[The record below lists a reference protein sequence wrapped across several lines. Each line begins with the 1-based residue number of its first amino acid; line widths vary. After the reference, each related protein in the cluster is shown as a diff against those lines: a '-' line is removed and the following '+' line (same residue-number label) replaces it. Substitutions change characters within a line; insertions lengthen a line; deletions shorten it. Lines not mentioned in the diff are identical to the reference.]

1 VSTDTRSG
9 EPPELA
15 AVEAGAAAEGTGR
28 FAALS
33 ATRSRVF
40 VRNFAAE
47 ELLELFVVMAVSAVL
62 LIRFLLGLSGYPQLG
77 GAGLHIAHL
86 LWGGVLMVVALFL
99 LLVYLGQRVMRL
111 AAIVGGL
118 GFGVFLDELGKFI
131 TSDNNYFYKPTIA
144 LIYLVFVAL
153 FLVVRAVQRQRVWSQ
168 ETYLINA
175 LMLLQEA
182 ILHDLDTV
190 EHRHAMALL
199 RQSKEPQSLAGPLG
213 ALLAALPPVNR
224 PRTSRLSRMLH
235 LARRRA
241 HRALSSRWL
250 PRLVSVV
257 FCVRVVV
264 FLLATTLIVVGIAIS
279 GTRPT
284 PMEIIAFAAAF
295 ISNEIGIV
303 GVVSLLRSRLAA
315 FLWFKRSVIVSIFL
329 ADVFTFYQEQLAGL
343 SSLTVDVV
351 LFVVLNAL
359 LRHELARRQTDTAN
373 ASLPLAGRVGMGSEE
388 GTP

>member
-1 VSTDTRSG
+1 VEG
-9 EPPELA
+9 E
-15 AVEAGAAAEGTGR
+15 GR

-47 ELLELFVVMAVSAVL
+47 ELLELFTVMAVSAVL

-86 LWGGVLMVVALFL
+86 LWGGLLMVLGMFL

-111 AAIVGGL
+111 AAIIGGL

-131 TSDNNYFYKPTIA
+131 TSDNDYFYKPAIA

-153 FLVVRAVQRQRVWSQ
+153 FLVVRAVQRQRTWSQ

-175 LMLLQEA
+175 LVLLQEA
-182 ILHDLDTV
+182 VLHDLDTV

-199 RQSKEPQSLAGPLG
+199 RQSKEPASLAGPLG
-213 ALLAALPPVNR
+213 DLLAALPPVDR
-224 PRTSRLSRMLH
+224 RRTSMLSRMFKQ
-235 LARRRA
+235 ARRRA

-257 FCVRVVV
+257 FCVRV
-264 FLLATTLIVVGIAIS
+264 LLFVLTTILIAFGIAVA
-279 GTRPT
+279 GTRPA
-284 PMEIIAFAAAF
+284 PMEVIAFAAAF
-295 ISNEIGIV
+295 ISNAIGIV

-329 ADVFTFYQEQLAGL
+329 ADIFAFYEQQLAAL
-343 SSLTVDVV
+343 SSLTLDVV

-359 LRHELARRQTDTAN
+359 LRHELARRQTRSAN
-373 ASLPLAGRVGMGSEE
+373 AASAVSV
-388 GTP
+388 

>member
-1 VSTDTRSG
+1 MSTDPGSDQ
-9 EPPELA
+9 PPEVA
-15 AVEAGAAAEGTGR
+15 ATRAGAAAEGAGR

-47 ELLELFVVMAVSAVL
+47 ELLELFLVMGVSAVL

-86 LWGGVLMVVALFL
+86 LWGGMLMVGALFL

-111 AAIVGGL
+111 AAIIGGL

-144 LIYLVFVAL
+144 LIYLIFVAL

-182 ILHDLDTV
+182 VLHDLDTV
-190 EHRHAMALL
+190 EHRHATALL
-199 RQSKEPQSLAGPLG
+199 RQSKEPQSLAAPLG
-213 ALLAALPPVNR
+213 ALLAALPAVNR
-224 PRTSRLSRMLH
+224 PRTSMPSRMLR
-235 LARRRA
+235 LARQRA

-257 FCVRVVV
+257 FCVRVLV
-264 FLLATTLIVVGIAIS
+264 FVLATILLAVGLAIS

-284 PMEIIAFAAAF
+284 PTEIIAFAAAF
-295 ISNEIGIV
+295 ISNSIGIV

-329 ADVFTFYQEQLAGL
+329 ADVFAFYQEQLTAL

-359 LRHELARRQTDTAN
+359 LRHELARSQTEPADH
-373 ASLPLAGRVGMGSEE
+373 
-388 GTP
+388 